1 MEGDEKDGRK
11 KWKMDEW
18 RGMRWMGGRNG
29 KWMSG
34 GG

>member
-1 MEGDEKDGRK
+1 MVGRK

-18 RGMRWMGGRNG
+18 RGMRWMEGRNG

-34 GG
+34 KRNTF